1 MSLSRSL
8 SIKSMAILMAT
19 FLAACTVEPL
29 GTASSDSSLS
39 SGLAGQATSDVL
51 AATSVS
57 PVKTRV
63 AQQVRNR
70 LLFAM
75 NGGEM
80 RQGGQ
85 YDIVLDVSH
94 RSQTL
99 AVEGNSLTATAAR
112 VIVLVSYDVVDVRT
126 KKVVAAGRRQAV
138 ASYDRTPQ
146 SFANQRA
153 ERNAQDRAAREVAQ
167 QLRLAVAQDIA
178 SL

>member
-8 SIKSMAILMAT
+8 LRLSLIGSQTAA
-19 FLAACTVEPL
+19 LAACTVEPL
-29 GTASSDSSLS
+29 ATAPSSSSLQN
-39 SGLAGQATSDVL
+39 GAPGQGTSQIL
-51 AATSVS
+51 PSISVA
-57 PVKTRV
+57 PVKKRV
-63 AQQVRNR
+63 AQQVRNK

-75 NGGEM
+75 NGGQLQE
-80 RQGGQ
+80 GGQ
-85 YDIVLDVSH
+85 YEIVLDVSN

-112 VIVLVSYDVVDVRT
+112 VIVLVSYDLVDVNS

-153 ERNAQDRAAREVAQ
+153 EREAQNRAAREVAQ

>member
-1 MSLSRSL
+1 MLLSKSLLRLCMVGGVSAL
-8 SIKSMAILMAT
+8 
-19 FLAACTVEPL
+19 LAACTVEPL
-29 GTASSDSSLS
+29 ATSSSDSTLS
-39 SGLAGQATSDVL
+39 NGLAGQTTSQILSGV
-51 AATSVS
+51 SVA

-75 NGGEM
+75 NGGKLKP
-80 RQGGQ
+80 GGQ
-85 YDIVLDVSH
+85 YEVVLSVSE

-99 AVEGNSLTATAAR
+99 AVEGDSLTATAAR
-112 VIVLVSYDVVDVRT
+112 VIVLVSYDLVDVNT
-126 KKVVAAGRRQAV
+126 KKVVAAGRRQSV
-138 ASYDRTPQ
+138 ASFDRTPQ

-153 ERNAQDRAAREVAQ
+153 EREAQDRAAREVAQ